1 VSDTL
6 ERIQR
11 AIDFVEARL
20 FEELPLAAIAGHGGS
35 SPWHFH
41 RLFVSLTGETPAT
54 YVWKRRLSEICRRLV
69 ETRQPL
75 VDIALD
81 CGFES
86 QATFTRAFTRHVGVS
101 PGRFRRMHPHSLPAY
116 LYPRLDLEALAE
128 RQRRMDTMEAR
139 IVRRPA
145 FQVIGMA
152 GRFTPTSSRIP
163 ELWGRFAPRIHEV
176 PCRRGAHTLGLCMD
190 ADPGAVAEACF
201 TYVAGVE
208 VDRVA
213 DVPAEMASFTV
224 PANTYAVL
232 THRGHLSRLPDMVRH
247 VWGSWL
253 PASGYRH
260 VAAPDFEFYDPERF
274 DPGTGDGEV
283 DLYIPVADP

>member
-1 VSDTL
+1 
-6 ERIQR
+6 
-11 AIDFVEARL
+11 
-20 FEELPLAAIAGHGGS
+20 
-35 SPWHFH
+35 
-41 RLFVSLTGETPAT
+41 
-54 YVWKRRLSEICRRLV
+54 
-69 ETRQPL
+69 
-75 VDIALD
+75 
-81 CGFES
+81 
-86 QATFTRAFTRHVGVS
+86 
-101 PGRFRRMHPHSLPAY
+101 MHPHSLPAY
-116 LYPRLDLEALAE
+116 LYPRLDLQALAE

-176 PCRRGAHTLGLCMD
+176 PCRRGTHTLGLCMD

-208 VDRVA
+208 VERVA

-260 VAAPDFEFYDPERF
+260 VPAPDFEFYDPERF

>member
-11 AIDFVEARL
+11 AIDFVEAHL
-20 FEELPLAAIAGHGGS
+20 FEELPLAAIATRADC

-41 RLFVSLTGETPAT
+41 RSFSAVTGETPAT

-75 VDIALD
+75 VEVALD

-101 PGRFRRMHPHSLPAY
+101 PGRFRRTQPHALPAY
-116 LYPRLDLEALAE
+116 RYPPLDLAALAE
-128 RQRRMDTMEAR
+128 RQRRMGFMEPR
-139 IVRRPA
+139 IVRKPA
-145 FQVIGMA
+145 FRVVGMA
-152 GRFTPTSSRIP
+152 DRFTPTSTRIP

-176 PCRRGAHTLGLCMD
+176 PHRRGLHTLGVCIDVDPTAID
-190 ADPGAVAEACF
+190 AAGF
-201 TYVAGVE
+201 TYLAGVE
-208 VDRVA
+208 VARAGNIPDGMTV
-213 DVPAEMASFTV
+213 VTV
-224 PANTYAVL
+224 PANTYAGL
-232 THRGHLSRLPDMVRH
+232 THSGHLSRLPDTVKH
-247 VWGSWL
+247 IWGRWL
-253 PASGYRH
+253 PASPYRH
-260 VAAPDFEFYDPERF
+260 VPAPDFEYYDPERW

-283 DLYIPVADP
+283 ELYIPIADA